1 MHCDELVAPY
11 VVEYLPDGQ
20 FRQVE
25 DEDAPISTEYLPRV
39 QSIQVLD
46 ELAPVDV
53 EYLPLAQSVHTL
65 DTLFTVEYLPDKHFV
80 LETCE
85 NGLQNCYDPGSKMS
99 G

>member
-1 MHCDELVAPY
+1 MHTDQLVAPY

-25 DEDAPISTEYLPRV
+25 DEDAPSSYEYLPRG
-39 QSIQVLD
+39 QLIQVL
-46 ELAPVDV
+46 EVLAPVEV

-85 NGLQNCYDPGSKMS
+85 NRLQNCYDPGSKMS